1 MKKWLNIYFG
11 FHRKEANGLLAL
23 IGLIGLIMLIPY
35 IYSVV
40 KQDNPITE
48 IEEMAVLQL
57 ALAEKKRILVEEDWR
72 NKFKHPVKLKNKLF
86 YFNPNT
92 IGQADW
98 ENLGLSPKQSSA
110 ILRYLERGGRFRKK
124 EDLKKMYTISAEM
137 YNRLIPYIII
147 NENESGNH
155 ESQPK
160 VHGSRFTDKKDP
172 VIVEVNAADTAE
184 LDKIKG
190 IGMTFANRIVKYRER
205 IGGFHRKEQLMEV
218 FGIDSVKYNEI
229 KHQVVIDVSL
239 VKKININT
247 AGFEDFKNHPYI
259 RYKQVN
265 ALIQFR
271 KQHGNYGNIAD
282 LNKVAILNQETI
294 DRLAA
299 YLEF

>member
-11 FHRKEANGLLAL
+11 FHRKEANGLLVL

-40 KQDNPITE
+40 KQDDPITE
-48 IEEMAVLQL
+48 IEEMAVLKL
-57 ALAEKKRILVEEDWR
+57 ALAEKKRISVEEDVGR
-72 NKFKHPVKLKNKLF
+72 KFKYPHKRSNKLF
-86 YFNPNT
+86 AFNPNI

-98 ENLGLSPKQSSA
+98 ENLGLSPKQSAA
-110 ILRYLERGGRFRKK
+110 ILRYIKRGGRFRKK
-124 EDLKKMYTISAEM
+124 EDLQKMYTINTEM
-137 YNRLIPYIII
+137 YNKLAPYINII
-147 NENESGNH
+147 DGDLSNKG
-155 ESQPK
+155 SQPK
-160 VHGSRFTDKKDP
+160 VYAPRVSEKRSA
-172 VIVEVNAADTAE
+172 VVVEVNTADTTE

-190 IGMTFANRIVKYRER
+190 IGMTFANRIIKYRER

-218 FGIDSVKYNEI
+218 FGIDSVKYLEI
-229 KHQVVIDVSL
+229 KDQVLIDASR

-271 KQHGNYGNIAD
+271 KQHGNYSNIAD

-294 DRLAA
+294 DRLTA